1 MRRIA
6 ILVVSISAIQFGF
19 SWTAAAVAREHVP
32 VFDRGAEIA
41 AGRSSPTTAAVDMAS
56 VRSDVDRLNSTRNI
70 FFMLTF
76 LCDTVL
82 YFIAFCVFLCAIFI
96 CRGAIFAL
104 LSQLRRGKS
113 RRLSIA
119 VVESRLEQ
127 HNGRMLGLC
136 IWNMFAL
143 LLLIITY
150 LVMLIGVS
158 SVRTEA
164 QCPGR
169 FEAGPCSRRDPTRC
183 ANCFASSPH
192 FFLQLPKRANLE

>member
-1 MRRIA
+1 MSFALQVMRRIA
-6 ILVVSISAIQFGF
+6 ILVVSVSAIQCGL
-19 SWTAAAVAREHVP
+19 SWTAAAFAREHVP

-41 AGRSSPTTAAVDMAS
+41 AGRSNPTTAAVDMEM
-56 VRSDVDRLNSTRNI
+56 VRSDVDRLNRTRNFYLI
-70 FFMLTF
+70 LTF

-82 YFIAFCVFLCAIFI
+82 YFIAFFVFLCAIFI
-96 CRGAIFAL
+96 CRGAIIDL

-113 RRLSIA
+113 RRRLSVA
-119 VVESRLEQ
+119 VESRLEQ
-127 HNGRMLGLC
+127 HNGRMLVLC

-169 FEAGPCSRRDPTRC
+169 FEAGPCSR
-183 ANCFASSPH
+183 
-192 FFLQLPKRANLE
+192 

>member
-6 ILVVSISAIQFGF
+6 IVVVTISAIQCGL
-19 SWTAAAVAREHVP
+19 SWTAAAFAREHVP

-41 AGRSSPTTAAVDMAS
+41 GGRSSPSTAAVDMQT
-56 VRSDVDRLNSTRNI
+56 VRSDVDRLNNARNI
-70 FFMLTF
+70 YMMLTF
-76 LCDTVL
+76 LCDTIL

-96 CRGAIFAL
+96 CRGAILDL

-113 RRLSIA
+113 RRRQSF

-143 LLLIITY
+143 FLLIITY
-150 LVMLIGVS
+150 LVMLIGVT

-183 ANCFASSPH
+183 ANCFASS
-192 FFLQLPKRANLE
+192 FSSLLSAAAKAS

>member
-6 ILVVSISAIQFGF
+6 IVVVTISAMQCGL
-19 SWTAAAVAREHVP
+19 SWTAAAFAREHVP

-41 AGRSSPTTAAVDMAS
+41 AGRSSPTTAAVDMQT
-56 VRSDVDRLNSTRNI
+56 VRSDVDRLNNARNI
-70 FFMLTF
+70 YMMLTF
-76 LCDTVL
+76 LCDTML

-96 CRGAIFAL
+96 CRGAIFDL

-113 RRLSIA
+113 RRRQSF

-143 LLLIITY
+143 FLLIITY
-150 LVMLIGVS
+150 LVMLIGVA

-183 ANCFASSPH
+183 ANCFASS
-192 FFLQLPKRANLE
+192 FSSLLSAAAKAS